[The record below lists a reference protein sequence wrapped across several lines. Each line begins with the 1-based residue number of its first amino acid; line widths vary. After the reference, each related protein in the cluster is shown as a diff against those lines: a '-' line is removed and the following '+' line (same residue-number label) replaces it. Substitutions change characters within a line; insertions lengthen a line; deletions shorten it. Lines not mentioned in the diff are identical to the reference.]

1 MFIITSRW
9 IRRYSKFPD
18 DDAHHFLDLSPVTRN
33 FMRVFSARIFIISK
47 INPVVDVP
55 DEVLEYLFKKA
66 GKRTGAIPVKG
77 KLNGAKF
84 IHNIV
89 KYEGAWRL
97 YLNGPMRKNAGIDGS
112 GSGDIANVE
121 IDFDPKPRVTPMP
134 RQFEDAL
141 KKSKIARAEFQNLS
155 PSRQKEILRYLGSMK
170 TEGSLVRNVEKVVK
184 HLTGEP
190 TDKLHALMRV
200 EKKG

>member
-1 MFIITSRW
+1 
-9 IRRYSKFPD
+9 
-18 DDAHHFLDLSPVTRN
+18 
-33 FMRVFSARIFIISK
+33 MRQFSAKIFIISK

-55 DEVLEYLFKKA
+55 GEVLEYLFKEA

-97 YLNGPMRKNAGIDGS
+97 YLNGPMRKSAGIDT
-112 GSGDIANVE
+112 GDIAHVE
-121 IDFDPKPRVTPMP
+121 IDYDPAPRTVPMP
-134 RQFEDAL
+134 APLEKAL
-141 KKSKIARAEFQNLS
+141 KKNKTARIEFDKLS

-170 TEGSLVRNVEKVVK
+170 TEESLLRNVGKVLK
-184 HLTGEP
+184 HLIGEP
-190 TDKLHALMRV
+190 TDKLHGLMRR
-200 EKKG
+200 EKE